1 MQNGC
6 ALIAIGL
13 NVLAQQW
20 SHNTCCIWLNCSLF
34 PSQTFNCVQFGDDE
48 TRYLSLD
55 QSLDCDS
62 PKHKAY
68 QLYAI
73 SMAFVYPFGI
83 TMLYASLLI
92 SFRHDIQ
99 ARDRAT
105 NRSLI
110 KIAFLYEMYENEN
123 WWFEIFECLRRLVMS
138 GLLIFIKPGTASQI
152 VVAMLLS
159 IFSIV
164 VYVNFAPFLED
175 GDDVLAA
182 VTQVS
187 IFFTLL
193 GALLVRVKIDND
205 YDQQIFG
212 YLLIGINLAGVGMVF
227 ATKIL
232 EPVVFVMGFFD
243 HNHTH
248 NARIKGLTEAHDE
261 DTAFVAYFNDLASSL
276 NKEAGYQD
284 VSVSLRQSSKR

>member
-1 MQNGC
+1 
-6 ALIAIGL
+6 
-13 NVLAQQW
+13 
-20 SHNTCCIWLNCSLF
+20 
-34 PSQTFNCVQFGDDE
+34 
-48 TRYLSLD
+48 
-55 QSLDCDS
+55 
-62 PKHKAY
+62 
-68 QLYAI
+68 
-73 SMAFVYPFGI
+73 MAFVYPFGI